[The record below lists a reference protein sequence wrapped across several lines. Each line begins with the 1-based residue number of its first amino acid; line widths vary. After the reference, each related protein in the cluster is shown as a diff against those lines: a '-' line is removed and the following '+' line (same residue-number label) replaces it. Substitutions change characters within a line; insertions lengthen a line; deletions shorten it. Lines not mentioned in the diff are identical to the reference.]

1 MDCCLQKNIRT
12 LENAKLVGPVH
23 CYPSL
28 THSLTNTMDWKS
40 FWGNCR
46 NNPPTKW
53 VAMQIRPRTTRCL
66 PCCFLRHPIF
76 GGDSGA
82 SHQLKARGFPQP
94 CIRQK
99 WRVGRRGSPPQGVD
113 RAIGGSRGDTHVWSN
128 MGLSENSVPLHPMVL
143 LIIIP
148 TKWLFHW
155 GYTPF
160 SDIPNISASVPATIE
175 ESHQKCRIFSPLFRF
190 ADDLKITLGVVRLT
204 FSNANFRYLYDLYV
218 SKCWTL
224 RLKIR
229 WYLVNA
235 YPNTIL

>member
-128 MGLSENSVPLHPMVL
+128 
-143 LIIIP
+143 
-148 TKWLFHW
+148 
-155 GYTPF
+155 
-160 SDIPNISASVPATIE
+160 ISASVPATIE
-175 ESHQKCRIFSPLFRF
+175 GSHGQCAYFVHSFDSHWDALFHPGCRPADIFERKF
-190 ADDLKITLGVVRLT
+190 
-204 FSNANFRYLYDLYV
+204 
-218 SKCWTL
+218 
-224 RLKIR
+224 
-229 WYLVNA
+229 
-235 YPNTIL
+235 

>member
-1 MDCCLQKNIRT
+1 MLTIWGTTPEWIYEFGWQFAEILGFWTTLGWRTYGSKFQKSWNLNMDGCLQKHIRT
-12 LENAKLVGPVH
+12 SENAKLVGPVH

-82 SHQLKARGFPQP
+82 SYQLKARGFSQP

-113 RAIGGSRGDTHVWSN
+113 RAIGREEIH
-128 MGLSENSVPLHPMVL
+128 MFEA
-143 LIIIP
+143 IP
-148 TKWLFHW
+148 SGK
-155 GYTPF
+155 
-160 SDIPNISASVPATIE
+160 
-175 ESHQKCRIFSPLFRF
+175 
-190 ADDLKITLGVVRLT
+190 
-204 FSNANFRYLYDLYV
+204 
-218 SKCWTL
+218 
-224 RLKIR
+224 
-229 WYLVNA
+229 
-235 YPNTIL
+235 